1 MARVDVRLFATV
13 REAAGVS
20 ELSVQAETVEELL
33 DALSSRLGKAFETVV
48 RSAESDPERLVIMI
62 NGRNISPTA
71 LRGYRLSDGDDIAIF
86 PPVSGG

>member
-20 ELSVQAETVEELL
+20 ELSIQAVTLGGLL
-33 DALSSRLGKAFETVV
+33 DALSSRLGKAFEAVV

-71 LRGYRLSDGDDIAIF
+71 LKDHRLSDGDDIAIF